1 MVMSE
6 SLILGLAIM
15 FALAML
21 MTMLTNKDLETFF
34 VFLTI
39 FSAFAVWSGLI
50 PLWITVVCIIILV
63 LIIIDTSKRK

>member
-1 MVMSE
+1 MVLTE

-50 PLWITVVCIIILV
+50 PLWITVLCIIILV

>member
-1 MVMSE
+1 
-6 SLILGLAIM
+6 M

-39 FSAFAVWSGLI
+39 FSAFCVWSGLI
-50 PLWITVVCIIILV
+50 PLWITVANIIILV
-63 LIIIDTSKRK
+63 LIIINISKKK

>member
-63 LIIIDTSKRK
+63 LIIVDTSKRK